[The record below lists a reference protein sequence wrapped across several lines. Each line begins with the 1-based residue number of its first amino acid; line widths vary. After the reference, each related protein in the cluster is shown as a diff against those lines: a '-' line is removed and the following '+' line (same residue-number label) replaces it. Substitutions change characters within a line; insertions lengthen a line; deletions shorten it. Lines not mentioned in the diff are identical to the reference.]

1 MGEVC
6 LQPKVSVIIP
16 AYNAEKTLKRCLDS
30 VFAQDFDSYE
40 VILVNDG
47 SKDGTHEVAR
57 DYERFPNFTLIDKE
71 NEGVSRARWEGLIIS
86 KGEFI
91 AFVDADDYVAIN
103 MLSRM
108 YFKAKEDNADLV
120 ISNWFKVSSNR
131 IFPKKPYQVSEVVL
145 RSDELIDLVIFTHDN
160 PGLWNK
166 LWGKDLLLDS
176 NLQETFDLSY
186 GEDLLFCL
194 NVFSNVNRP
203 TFVTEPLYFH
213 VISPESVS
221 HNLKTAAISDY
232 VSVLEKF
239 SLFLGNSP
247 DGNFLTHGT
256 SYYSKQLFNR
266 YKQLCKIGHNNE
278 EIAMEKDR
286 ILKMLRG
293 IPFGRTVRSKP
304 GCLTLMKMALV
315 KLRLFSP
322 AYDLLFSP
330 SLFPLRNLIRS
341 LFGKLKN

>member
-1 MGEVC
+1 MK
-6 LQPKVSVIIP
+6 PKVSVIIP

-47 SKDGTHEVAR
+47 STDDTLEVAR
-57 DYERFPNFTLIDKE
+57 VYEKYSNFVLVNQPN
-71 NEGVSRARWEGLIIS
+71 GGAARARWAGVEVS
-86 KGEFI
+86 KGEYI
-91 AFVDADDYVAIN
+91 AFVDSDDYIARN
-103 MLSRM
+103 MLSSM

-131 IFPKKPYQVSEVVL
+131 IFAKKPYQVSEVVL

-166 LWGKDLLLDS
+166 LWDKDLLLDS

-194 NVFSNVNRP
+194 NVFLKAKRP
-203 TFVTEPLYFH
+203 TFVAEPLYFH
-213 VISPESVS
+213 VISSESVS

-232 VSVLEKF
+232 VSVLEKL

-266 YKQLCKIGHNNE
+266 YKQLCKIGHNND

-293 IPFGRTVRSKP
+293 IPFGRSVRSKP
-304 GCLTLMKMALV
+304 GCLTPIKMALV

-330 SLFPLRNLIRS
+330 SLLPLRNLIRS
-341 LFGKLKN
+341 LFGKLKT